1 MASLES
7 RLQALERKPDT
18 QALLPTIVDDD
29 TTDAE
34 LEAIRAHGIDAHRMR
49 DAVEFFV

>member
-7 RLQALERKPDT
+7 RLQTLEQKPDT
-18 QALLPTIVDDD
+18 QALLPTIVADD
-29 TTDAE
+29 TTEAE
-34 LEAIRAHGIDAHRMR
+34 LEAMRARGIDAHRMR